1 MIYVSLIWNVTKHTT
16 SPVPAL
22 TLAHYGR
29 ALGDGFYLEVFGRTL
44 GMAFALVVVLVA
56 IIIFSYRAWR
66 ENRAK
71 DPLSGMN
78 PGLYQPRNNADT
90 LVFQTERLLAEQGEK
105 VEAGEREKIE
115 SALKALKD
123 ALAGADI
130 EAVKQA
136 HEALVGAS
144 QEFAQRLYAAASAQQ
159 GAPGGAEAP
168 SDDEVA
174 EAEIVDEDNA

>member
-1 MIYVSLIWNVTKHTT
+1 MHRHVETEVLV
-16 SPVPAL
+16 L
-22 TLAHYGR
+22 
-29 ALGDGFYLEVFGRTL
+29 LGDPDAHDGVEDLEEGERDCE
-44 GMAFALVVVLVA
+44 
-56 IIIFSYRAWR
+56 R
-66 ENRAK
+66 EHDR
-71 DPLSGMN
+71 D
-78 PGLYQPRNNADT
+78 RIR
-90 LVFQTERLLAEQGEK
+90 ERLLAEQGEK

-123 ALAGADI
+123 SLAGADI

-159 GAPGGAEAP
+159 QGAPGGAQAP